1 MKQDE
6 SSLLY
11 RRDGTSL
18 KVVIR
23 VDFRA
28 RHEANEAR
36 VFKTAKIE
44 IGAGKSA
51 GAKEV
56 FLVDEP
62 MIAAI
67 GVGLPVKEPRGSMII
82 DIGGGTT
89 EVAIIALADIV
100 YCQAVR
106 IGGHR
111 FDEAIVDYL
120 KKTKKLIAL
129 GTEAKKMLGKTPE
142 LIVTIKPLRSGV
154 ISDFDATS
162 AMISRFVHDV
172 HSTGSS
178 LPLAFSRPRVVI
190 GIPSAVTEVQRRA
203 VWEAALS
210 AGAREAF
217 LIEEPMAAAI
227 GEGISVFAPT
237 GKMVVDIGGGTTEI
251 AIISLGGIV
260 VSRSLKIA
268 GDDMDEAIMHYIR
281 LRHGLL
287 LGEKTVEDIKI
298 KLGSAY
304 ERPKRKKTRTND
316 EEKKEDDLVDSFK
329 EIVVTDTKDDNR
341 AAIVRGRD
349 LESGLPKSL
358 RVTEVEIREALSPI
372 ISKIVESVADVLE
385 EAPPELTADILE
397 NGILLTGGGSMLY
410 GLDQL
415 IVDRTHIPVIR
426 SEDPLTTV
434 VRGTGKV
441 LEDEELLNRV
451 KVIGGLR

>member
-1 MKQDE
+1 VIFL
-6 SSLLY
+6 SLIYLY
-11 RRDGTSL
+11 LAFLDLFVSL
-18 KVVIR
+18 CLLSHLLHFFV
-23 VDFRA
+23 
-28 RHEANEAR
+28 
-36 VFKTAKIE
+36 
-44 IGAGKSA
+44 GAG
-51 GAKEV
+51 
-56 FLVDEP
+56 
-62 MIAAI
+62 
-67 GVGLPVKEPRGSMII
+67 GL
-82 DIGGGTT
+82 
-89 EVAIIALADIV
+89 
-100 YCQAVR
+100 
-106 IGGHR
+106 
-111 FDEAIVDYL
+111 
-120 KKTKKLIAL
+120 
-129 GTEAKKMLGKTPE
+129 
-142 LIVTIKPLRSGV
+142 
-154 ISDFDATS
+154 
-162 AMISRFVHDV
+162 
-172 HSTGSS
+172 
-178 LPLAFSRPRVVI
+178 LPTV
-190 GIPSAVTEVQRRA
+190 
-203 VWEAALS
+203 
-210 AGAREAF
+210 
-217 LIEEPMAAAI
+217 
-227 GEGISVFAPT
+227 EGR
-237 GKMVVDIGGGTTEI
+237 GTTEI

-451 KVIGGLR
+451 KVIGGLK